1 MGEVAGGR
9 AGEAAFLLF
18 LASWSGDGLVL
29 REDPPRSQLP
39 LQEGRE
45 IIPGGNEDQHRG
57 GVSPHH
63 SAQRAITRG
72 FSLMRSR
79 SALTWAPFS
88 PGSVLTQSTH
98 PSRSRLVSSGAE
110 DPPTEEAKL
119 VSPSKSGAAYEL
131 GGPATHHA
139 GRCFPGCQTFVQNPR
154 RLGKRG
160 HPVSLRT
167 SGALGVSTGLWA
179 RPLPSRAPTSLQSA
193 RFHHDL
199 CAVGPRDPQSRTLY
213 LSPSDSSLSCQ
224 EILHHA
230 GLGLLTKS
238 QKATTGLRISLN
250 T

>member
-39 LQEGRE
+39 LQEGGE
-45 IIPGGNEDQHRG
+45 IVPGGNEDQHRG

-63 SAQRAITRG
+63 SAQCAITRG

-88 PGSVLTQSTH
+88 PGSVLTQSTR

-139 GRCFPGCQTFVQNPR
+139 GRCFLGCQTFVQNPR
-154 RLGKRG
+154 RLARG
-160 HPVSLRT
+160 
-167 SGALGVSTGLWA
+167 
-179 RPLPSRAPTSLQSA
+179 
-193 RFHHDL
+193 
-199 CAVGPRDPQSRTLY
+199 
-213 LSPSDSSLSCQ
+213 
-224 EILHHA
+224 
-230 GLGLLTKS
+230 
-238 QKATTGLRISLN
+238 ATPCL
-250 T
+250 